1 MKSMKAFLGLVIAM
15 SLLTA
20 MPVQAQS
27 GDSHFFSQTKHN
39 VQGAFWD
46 YYQSIN
52 EAESVLGYP
61 ITEEFVNRDDVL
73 VQYFQR
79 ARLEMQKGQVHLTPL
94 GVLLYRSEVKLDIV
108 NESACDKYETGFSV
122 CFAFR
127 DYFNAHHGTGL
138 LGLPISSFEF
148 QDNMIVQYFQNG
160 RLEWHPSNPDGQRVV
175 TGNLGSAYFNTTGED
190 PARLAGVAP
199 MSNTTEAQEQVQVLS
214 LNVRAF
220 PWKAVTYSTDQQLI
234 FVVVQDQTLQAVQ
247 GARGKAIVKWT
258 SGTTLSL
265 DILTDENGIAT
276 LSLPITN
283 QAYGGLV
290 TVDVDITHGD
300 LRGETTTSFRIW
312 Y

>member
-1 MKSMKAFLGLVIAM
+1 MMKSVKVFLGLVIAL
-15 SLLTA
+15 SLLA
-20 MPVQAQS
+20 VVPAQADG

-39 VQGAFWD
+39 VQGDFWA
-46 YYQSIN
+46 YYQNIK

-61 ITEEFVNRDDVL
+61 ITEEFVNRDGVL

-94 GVLLYRSEVKLDIV
+94 GVLLYRPGVQLDIV
-108 NESACDKYETGFSV
+108 NDSACTKHETGFSV

-127 DYFNAHHGTGL
+127 DYFNAHLGTGL
-138 LGLPISSFEF
+138 LGLPISPFEF

-160 RLEWHPSNPDGQRVV
+160 RLEWHPSNPDDQRVV
-175 TGNLGSAYFNTTGED
+175 TGNLGSAYFNAIGED
-190 PARLAGVAP
+190 PARLTGVESDNGIA
-199 MSNTTEAQEQVQVLS
+199 EILS

-247 GARGKAIVKWT
+247 GASGEAIVKWT
-258 SGTTLSL
+258 SGATQSL
-265 DILTDENGIAT
+265 DITTDEKGIAT
-276 LSLPITN
+276 LSLPVNN

-290 TVDVDITHGD
+290 TVDVNITYGN